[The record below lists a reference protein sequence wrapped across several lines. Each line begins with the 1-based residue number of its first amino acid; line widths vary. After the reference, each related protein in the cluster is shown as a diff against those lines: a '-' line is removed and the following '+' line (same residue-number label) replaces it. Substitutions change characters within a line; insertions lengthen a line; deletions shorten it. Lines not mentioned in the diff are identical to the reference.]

1 MVIKGCPVCDSKNN
15 TNMCIICFLMHYLFS
30 KWTMTLNNGKTYIE
44 IRWWCPFCGNEL
56 PSFIGWRV
64 MKNGTEGFVVTN
76 KNQSREKKEWP

>member
-1 MVIKGCPVCDSKNN
+1 
-15 TNMCIICFLMHYLFS
+15 
-30 KWTMTLNNGKTYIE
+30 MTLNNGKTYIE